1 MVWTADVVDFLT
13 ADAGS
18 LNKRIIGVNSGPAL
32 ADGQQVA

>member
-1 MVWTADVVDFLT
+1 MVWTADVFDFLT

-18 LNKRIIGVNSGPAL
+18 LNKRIVGMNSELAL